1 MNPPSLMR
9 KFENN
14 KVTGPF
20 SIDGSYDLDSF
31 DCGVDLLNVYLK
43 KYALQNHRNSSSRTY
58 VAIKDEKKVVGYFSL
73 AYGSVEHSTT
83 PPRISQGLGRYPV
96 PVLILTRLAVDKSCQ
111 QIGLGKALLK
121 QALLKALNAS
131 EIAGLRAV
139 VVHAKDDNARR
150 FYEKF
155 GFSSS
160 PLDPLHL
167 FLLLKDVKKS
177 LD

>member
-1 MNPPSLMR
+1 MR
-9 KFENN
+9 KSDNN
-14 KVTGPF
+14 KITGPF
-20 SIDGSYDLDSF
+20 SIEDSHDAGSF
-31 DCGVDLLNVYLK
+31 DCGVDPLNVYLR

-58 VAIKDEKKVVGYFSL
+58 VALKAEKKVVGYFSL
-73 AYGSVEHSTT
+73 SYGSVEHSTT
-83 PPRISQGLGRYPV
+83 PPRVSQGLGRYPV
-96 PVLILTRLAVDKSCQ
+96 PVLVLTRLAVDKSCQ
-111 QIGLGKALLK
+111 KIGLGRSLLK
-121 QALLKALNAS
+121 QVLLKALNAS

-139 VVHAKDDNARR
+139 VVHAKDENARH